1 MQESQPVYRSFWIH
15 LAAAGVCSVFV
26 VTFFNLALG
35 SEGFAGWSLG
45 AILGFSS
52 FVFLF
57 VLPVGIW
64 SICLALTKE
73 PLLIVDTD
81 FLDLYSYFFPKKKL
95 LRIEAREIQNV
106 DTNASK
112 NSERTDL
119 IFFLTDEAYERLS
132 PLKLWRRRDPK
143 IKAVFWSFAN
153 TQLNHAQAV
162 ELIRKQL
169 SLSSQSPE
177 DPYEPA

>member
-1 MQESQPVYRSFWIH
+1 MQEPQPVYRSTWVH
-15 LAAAGVCSVFV
+15 LAAATICSIFIVS
-26 VTFFNLALG
+26 FFNLALRPQ
-35 SEGFAGWSLG
+35 GFEGWSLG

-64 SICLALTKE
+64 AICLALTKE
-73 PLLIVDTD
+73 PLLIVGTD

-95 LRIEAREIQNV
+95 LRIEVREIENV

-112 NSERTDL
+112 SSERTDL

-132 PLKLWRRRDPK
+132 SLKLWRRRDPK
-143 IKAVFWSFAN
+143 IKAVFWSFVN

-162 ELIRKQL
+162 ELIRNQL